1 MMKRWNVAALSA
13 CTALTLGLTAC
24 GGDDG
29 GAKTEPV
36 TDQGT
41 IDQGKATAT
50 TAVELK
56 AVTGNDSTSQGKI
69 HQVGSSL
76 QSLQGRYQAAKA
88 QAAAGGLPGA
98 GSIPTGLEAAAL
110 AQEAAGEVGGVDGA
124 SNGTIEFKDG
134 HLTANFKF
142 TAAYGTTNIDYNYIA
157 DMMIT
162 GETDT
167 NIDGSFDV
175 DFTIAQ
181 DLGGAAAMAGQA
193 GAVSGT
199 LNIDYELSASFDAVV
214 VGACPDGSVGGK
226 GGTMTLDYTINY
238 SGEGL
243 TPQYEDA
250 LKQSGQAGSGKIVVT
265 YAEDCT
271 VAVEGT

>member
-1 MMKRWNVAALSA
+1 MTKRWNIAALAA
-13 CTALTLGLTAC
+13 CAALTFGLTAC

-29 GAKTEPV
+29 GEKTEPV

-50 TAVELK
+50 TALDLK

-76 QSLQGRYQAAKA
+76 QALQGRYQIAKGP
-88 QAAAGGLPGA
+88 AAAGALPGA
-98 GSIPTGLEAAAL
+98 GSIPTGLEAAAF
-110 AQEAAGEVGGVDGA
+110 AQEAAGEIAGGDAA
-124 SNGTIEFKDG
+124 STGTIEFKDG
-134 HLTANFKF
+134 HLTANFVFK
-142 TAAYGTTNIDYNYIA
+142 YGTDMTAVDYTYVA

-162 GETDT
+162 GEADT
-167 NIDGSFDV
+167 SIDGAFDV

-181 DLGGAAAMAGQA
+181 NLGGAGAA
-193 GAVSGT
+193 GT
-199 LNIDYELSASFDAVV
+199 LNIDSELSASFDAVV
-214 VGACPDGSVGGK
+214 VGACPDGSTGGK
-226 GGTMTLDYTINY
+226 AGSMTLDYTINY

-265 YAEDCT
+265 YGEDCT